1 MATELQRERDKLQR
15 EKDELQREK
24 DELQR
29 ERAARE
35 TVEIEALGMV
45 DAKVRRSAWLEMEL
59 QKATENVAA
68 LDATTRE
75 KIMGLSQDATQEDL
89 SQKSARCTLY
99 CAKSL
104 SSLLLRIYP
113 TP

>member
-1 MATELQRERDKLQR
+1 MQRERDKLQR
-15 EKDELQREK
+15 ERDKLQREK

-35 TVEIEALGMV
+35 TVEMEALEMV
-45 DAKVRRSAWLEMEL
+45 DAKVQRSAWLEMEL

-75 KIMGLSQDATQEDL
+75 KIMCLSRDATQVNL

-104 SSLLLRIYP
+104 SSLLLRIYQ